1 MLFDVN
7 EGSDDETSIVSIVS
21 ILFRGRSENNMY
33 FYVIYIILL
42 ISFYVALIYKHERNK
57 KTRKDKEILSIGK
70 NRTISVMG
78 IICIA
83 LILFYLAL
91 IAFKARGILRSFNI
105 YFADIFKLFDIKYI
119 ESLMDYF
126 TDDVMVVHLFEISSY
141 RNLLFKGYMQIP
153 MLLIIFAQ
161 MSYRE
166 SRENIIYEDG
176 IMLEGR
182 LWKWQELAGF
192 KWSEKDNCKVIF
204 SYESKLLL
212 TKLHIKVKV
221 KQEDREKINE
231 ILSKYLTIEEQMK

>member
-1 MLFDVN
+1 
-7 EGSDDETSIVSIVS
+7 
-21 ILFRGRSENNMY
+21 MY

-42 ISFYVALIYKHERNK
+42 ISFYVALIYKHERNE
-57 KTRKDKEILSIGK
+57 KTRRDKEILSIGK
-70 NRTISVMG
+70 NRTISVIG

-83 LILFYLAL
+83 LILFYLSV

-105 YFADIFKLFDIKYI
+105 YFADIFHLFDIKYI

-126 TDDVMVVHLFEISSY
+126 TDEVMVVHLIEMSNY
-141 RNLLFKGYMQIP
+141 RNLLFKGCIQIP

-166 SRENIIYEDG
+166 SRENIIYKDG

-182 LWKWQELAGF
+182 LWEWQELAGF
-192 KWSEKDNCKVIF
+192 KWNEKNTCKLIF

-221 KQEDREKINE
+221 KQEDREKIND
-231 ILSKYLTIEEQMK
+231 ILSQYLTIEK

>member
-1 MLFDVN
+1 
-7 EGSDDETSIVSIVS
+7 
-21 ILFRGRSENNMY
+21 MY

-42 ISFYVALIYKHERNK
+42 ISFYVALIYKHERNE
-57 KTRKDKEILSIGK
+57 KTRRDKEILSIGK
-70 NRTISVMG
+70 NRTISVIG

-83 LILFYLAL
+83 LILFYLSV

-105 YFADIFKLFDIKYI
+105 YFADIFHLFDIKYI

-126 TDDVMVVHLFEISSY
+126 TDEVMVVHLIEMSNY
-141 RNLLFKGYMQIP
+141 RNLLFKGCIQIP

-166 SRENIIYEDG
+166 SRENIIYKDG

-182 LWKWQELAGF
+182 LWEWQELAGF
-192 KWSEKDNCKVIF
+192 KWNEKNNCKLIF

-221 KQEDREKINE
+221 KQEDREKIND
-231 ILSKYLTIEEQMK
+231 ILSQYLTIEK